1 MRMKTVSAPAPNT
14 RLVFLAD
21 RAPIARGFGISRFEC
36 GGCGDL
42 LLADFRESDVRA
54 AIFRCPTCG
63 CYNEP
68 IPQAATPTPRVE
80 LTL

>member
-63 CYNEP
+63 SYNEP